1 MVYIF
6 TIIFSITVAI
16 FDKTTKKIPNW
27 LILIGMVSGLVFNI
41 LIKPISIKEWVI
53 RGIFLIIIF
62 LFGMRRLIGG
72 GDIKLWMTL
81 NILIGAVY
89 SSLSLAIGSVIIII
103 VALFT
108 DFKGNAPTVFLSLN
122 NIAITKRI
130 NTVIATSK
138 GYPLGFYVMI
148 PVILFCLLELFG
160 VGIYG

>member
-1 MVYIF
+1 
-6 TIIFSITVAI
+6 
-16 FDKTTKKIPNW
+16 
-27 LILIGMVSGLVFNI
+27 
-41 LIKPISIKEWVI
+41 
-53 RGIFLIIIF
+53 
-62 LFGMRRLIGG
+62 
-72 GDIKLWMTL
+72 MTL

-130 NTVIATSK
+130 NTVITTSK